1 MEFNSPMRASIIVL
15 CYNSLEDATRP
26 CLESILKNTPA
37 GEYELIIVDNASNDG
52 TAEYLNEFASRHENV
67 RIQLNDVNKGY
78 AGGNNDGISLATG
91 RFIILLNNDTLVPI
105 GWLDKLLYLFEEHP
119 KIGLIGPVT
128 NSAGNEQ
135 RIELDKLNE
144 KNYEAISEQYIK
156 RQSGVWFEAD
166 KLGFFCV
173 AIRRSVIERIG
184 LLDEKFG
191 IGMFEDDDYCIRAK
205 SAGFTLAIAEDCYVF
220 HKGSVS
226 FGKLA
231 INGFQDLFNKNK
243 ELLQKK
249 NKYIW
254 TLSDIALSY
263 LERISRDIKKNWDDS
278 DKDSLELERV
288 ISRLDNFEHLLVQL
302 HAKEMEIECS
312 SLEIKKK
319 NFGVASRSRWRTR
332 IFNFKRNII
341 RGSSAE
347 RWRYVKY
354 ILKRIFFKV
363 GLIGEDKDKEK
374 VLSALMRIREP
385 GLKIIVF
392 PATVDFTYM
401 RQRPQGI
408 AEAFSNLGYVV
419 VYGTLNRQ
427 TDEVNI
433 LDEIS
438 SNLFLLNEKS

>member
-1 MEFNSPMRASIIVL
+1 MRASIIVL

-231 INGFQDLFNKNK
+231 MQDYRQIFEGNRQYFYEKHHQAWLFADIVMSGWVRLKHDLVSMGNGLDTEGAMSRILVRFINIESAIYQIREVESQLTNIGHVS
-243 ELLQKK
+243 LLSLQIAEKHK
-249 NKYIW
+249 LMMEISQW
-254 TLSDIALSY
+254 ATGLSEQNVRMLGEIN
-263 LERISRDIKKNWDDS
+263 DIKS
-278 DKDSLELERV
+278 
-288 ISRLDNFEHLLVQL
+288 SRIYPLLRA
-302 HAKEMEIECS
+302 AK
-312 SLEIKKK
+312 
-319 NFGVASRSRWRTR
+319 
-332 IFNFKRNII
+332 
-341 RGSSAE
+341 
-347 RWRYVKY
+347 RY
-354 ILKRIFFKV
+354 
-363 GLIGEDKDKEK
+363 
-374 VLSALMRIREP
+374 
-385 GLKIIVF
+385 
-392 PATVDFTYM
+392 
-401 RQRPQGI
+401 GI
-408 AEAFSNLGYVV
+408 
-419 VYGTLNRQ
+419 
-427 TDEVNI
+427 
-433 LDEIS
+433 
-438 SNLFLLNEKS
+438 